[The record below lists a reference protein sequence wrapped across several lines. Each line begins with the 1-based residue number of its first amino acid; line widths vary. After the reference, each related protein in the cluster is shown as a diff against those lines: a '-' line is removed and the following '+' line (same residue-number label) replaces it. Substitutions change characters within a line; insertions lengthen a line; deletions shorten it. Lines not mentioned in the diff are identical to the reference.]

1 MDFLYRERGAG
12 KRTVKPSKVG
22 ILQKCNLDI
31 KKLSLVLF
39 YWPVFHKQSVNVC
52 NIEILLIQDSELL
65 EVLIGEE
72 SDDSDFE
79 VEKHKGKLVSWL

>member
-1 MDFLYRERGAG
+1 MSN
-12 KRTVKPSKVG
+12 PS
-22 ILQKCNLDI
+22 I
-31 KKLSLVLF
+31 
-39 YWPVFHKQSVNVC
+39 VC